1 MNCHGTLKRQD
12 NYRSLEELTR
22 DQKPDPFAAERRL
35 NVRGSH
41 LAGSGLIS
49 EVFSFHSSYHD

>member
-1 MNCHGTLKRQD
+1 MNGHGTLKRHSA
-12 NYRSLEELTR
+12 YRSSEELTVK
-22 DQKPDPFAAERRL
+22 KPDPFAAERRL

-49 EVFSFHSSYHD
+49 EVFSFDSSYRD